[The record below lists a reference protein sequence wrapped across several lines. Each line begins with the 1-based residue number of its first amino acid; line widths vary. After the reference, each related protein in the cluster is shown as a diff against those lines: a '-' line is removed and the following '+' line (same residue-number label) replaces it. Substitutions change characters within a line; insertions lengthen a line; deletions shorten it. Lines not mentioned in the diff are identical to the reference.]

1 MRHILLIALGVCRAS
16 IECTEVATLTSQDL
30 LSRFLICVKSGCEV
44 FLLLLNV
51 VERLINVILFSLCRK
66 YDGVQALDL
75 SEGSSS
81 SIRFEM
87 YLKGH
92 AHYSHSQ

>member
-1 MRHILLIALGVCRAS
+1 MRHILLIALGVCGAS

-30 LSRFLICVKSGCEV
+30 LSRFLVCVKSSCEV
-44 FLLLLNV
+44 FLLLLDV

-75 SEGSSS
+75 SECSSK
-81 SIRFEM
+81 SIHFEM
-87 YLKGH
+87 HLRGH
-92 AHYSHSQ
+92 AHYSHFQ